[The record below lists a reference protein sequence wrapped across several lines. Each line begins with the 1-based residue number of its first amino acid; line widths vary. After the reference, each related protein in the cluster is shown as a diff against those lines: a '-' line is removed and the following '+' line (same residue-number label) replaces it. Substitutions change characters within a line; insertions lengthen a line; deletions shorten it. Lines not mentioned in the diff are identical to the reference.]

1 MQVSTIP
8 TEPVEAPAYRLY
20 TPGQV
25 ALAAL
30 LGAPLA
36 GAILVAFTFKRLGR
50 LRAAKAALILGALG
64 TAMAFVVG
72 WLLPDRIGYT
82 IKSLPWVFATY
93 YIAKGFL
100 EPLVAAHM
108 RAGGKRASWWA
119 AAGIGA
125 ATGVLILLVGFAGV
139 LLFEPN
145 PECVTFESGDEVY
158 YEGDATKEDAHRLGE
173 ALKEQGFFGTEPGK
187 AVYLSKGHEGIALS
201 FVLKAGAWNETE
213 TQQSAR
219 AMCRNISANV
229 FGGQPVEIR
238 LCDEFLGVKKKLSTV
253 P

>member
-1 MQVSTIP
+1 MQVATVS

-25 ALAAL
+25 ALATV

-36 GAILVAFTFKRLGR
+36 GAILIAFTFKRLGR
-50 LRAAKAALILGALG
+50 RRAAGAALILGAIG
-64 TAMAFVVG
+64 TVFAFVVT
-72 WLLPDRIGYT
+72 WFLPDRIGYALT
-82 IKSLPWVFATY
+82 SLPWVFATY

-100 EPLVAAHM
+100 GPLVATHM
-108 RAGGKRASWWA
+108 RAGGKKASWWA

-125 ATGVLILLVGFAGV
+125 ATGGLILLVVFGGI
-139 LLFEPN
+139 LLFEPD
-145 PECVTFESGDEVY
+145 PECVTFESGDEIY
-158 YEGDATKEDAHRLGE
+158 YEGDATKEDAQRLGE

-187 AVYLSKGHEGIALS
+187 SVYLSKGQEGIALS

-213 TQQSAR
+213 TQQSGR
-219 AMCRNISANV
+219 RMCQRLSANV

-238 LCDEFLGVKKKLSTV
+238 LCDEFLRVKKKLSTV